1 MMTRDSSWKPLLNL
15 QRYLEAKTPPA
26 PGWHRKSPGVFDV
39 RFLTSLGLLAV
50 CLVGLAITSFMLLKS
65 TETDYHTL
73 IFHMGF
79 MVFAL
84 LQVIFML
91 FLTRRYLW
99 IPLTHVR
106 NWALRIRAGNLNARI
121 PELAEGEIAKLANDI
136 NALADN
142 FQILSSEMD
151 RKVKEQTEELARTN
165 MSLEVLYDV
174 AATLNMPRDLKSL
187 LKEFMNIIKDTV
199 DARAV
204 AVRLLTDDGDME
216 MVASLGL
223 SKQVMAAERL
233 MPMNCAACGNTAQ
246 HGEITKSTGLK
257 QCQSILG
264 QPILPTSTLSM
275 VSVPLQYRGQTL
287 GIYNL
292 FMDPPGIDNN
302 PEMENLLK
310 TIGHH
315 LGMLI
320 GKAKLD
326 MEARRKIIMQER
338 SMLANELHDTLAQ
351 TLASVRFQVRVLDES
366 LQSNATPKVI
376 RELEQVENSLE
387 EAYSDLRQL
396 IAHCREPD
404 VDKGLLPSIQ
414 KLVSRFMTQTGINTY
429 LQQEWALSNLPAHYE
444 MQILRI
450 VQEALSN
457 IRKHSSANF
466 VRILLRCDKD
476 GNYHI
481 LIENDGEG
489 FDLPEN
495 IDGHTGEHIGLTIME
510 ERARHLNGSLK
521 IESEPG
527 EGTRIE
533 VNFHYDA
540 EEQMKNELLSTEMG
554 QH

>member
-1 MMTRDSSWKPLLNL
+1 
-15 QRYLEAKTPPA
+15 
-26 PGWHRKSPGVFDV
+26 
-39 RFLTSLGLLAV
+39 
-50 CLVGLAITSFMLLKS
+50 
-65 TETDYHTL
+65 
-73 IFHMGF
+73 
-79 MVFAL
+79 
-84 LQVIFML
+84 
-91 FLTRRYLW
+91 
-99 IPLTHVR
+99 
-106 NWALRIRAGNLNARI
+106 
-121 PELAEGEIAKLANDI
+121 
-136 NALADN
+136 
-142 FQILSSEMD
+142 
-151 RKVKEQTEELARTN
+151 
-165 MSLEVLYDV
+165 
-174 AATLNMPRDLKSL
+174 
-187 LKEFMNIIKDTV
+187 
-199 DARAV
+199 
-204 AVRLLTDDGDME
+204 
-216 MVASLGL
+216 
-223 SKQVMAAERL
+223 
-233 MPMNCAACGNTAQ
+233 
-246 HGEITKSTGLK
+246 
-257 QCQSILG
+257 
-264 QPILPTSTLSM
+264 M

-489 FDLPEN
+489 FDLPDN

-533 VNFHYDA
+533 VNFHYDV

>member
-39 RFLTSLGLLAV
+39 RFLTSLGLLAI

-65 TETDYHTL
+65 TETDQHTL

-264 QPILPTSTLSM
+264 QPILPTSTLSL

-302 PEMENLLK
+302 PEMESLLK

-366 LQSNATPKVI
+366 LQSDATPKVI

-414 KLVSRFMTQTGINTY
+414 KLVSRFMSQTGINTY

-489 FDLPEN
+489 FDLPDN
-495 IDGHTGEHIGLTIME
+495 IDAHTGEHIGLTIME

-533 VNFHYDA
+533 VNFHYDV

-554 QH
+554 QR